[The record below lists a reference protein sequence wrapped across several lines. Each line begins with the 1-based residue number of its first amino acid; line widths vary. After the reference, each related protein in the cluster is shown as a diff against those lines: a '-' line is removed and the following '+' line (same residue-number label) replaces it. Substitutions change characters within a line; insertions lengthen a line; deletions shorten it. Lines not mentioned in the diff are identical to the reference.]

1 MKRTLVLLISLLTI
15 VLSIHADEFPVELT
29 DNGNNKGELHH
40 GNRAPA
46 LLPSVTYEDDNVFI
60 YAPYYIESMEV
71 VIYDASGQ
79 SIYTYT
85 SVMVSGKNTIILPTA
100 ISEEKYAIELTYGD
114 VCLVG
119 YF

>member
-1 MKRTLVLLISLLTI
+1 MKRVLIILFSLFTMAAGSL
-15 VLSIHADEFPVELT
+15 AQENPV
-29 DNGNNKGELHH
+29 NIYINPKGDL
-40 GNRAPA
+40 GPDNRAPA
-46 LLPSVTYEDDNVFI
+46 LIPSVTYEDDNVFI